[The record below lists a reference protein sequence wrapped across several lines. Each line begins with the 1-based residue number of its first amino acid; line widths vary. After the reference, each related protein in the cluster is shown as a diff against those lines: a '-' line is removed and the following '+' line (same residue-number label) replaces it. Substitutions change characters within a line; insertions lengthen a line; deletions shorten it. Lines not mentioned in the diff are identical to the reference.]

1 MVSLSIGMA
10 TYDDYHGCYFT
21 LKALRLYHQ
30 FDGELIVVDNN
41 PSSRH
46 GSMLKDLCMKLDVKY
61 VPFSDV
67 EGTTQSRNKV
77 FEVATSNF
85 VMCIDSHVLL
95 IPNAVKLTKEY
106 LTLFSKSNDLYAGPM
121 LLDGGW
127 HYTQFDLRW
136 RGQMWGVWGTAWITS
151 EGNLFTVQ
159 EAPGGAAGFY
169 ELDSKMSPANFPEL
183 KFQIPFAGHQTYL
196 LERGIKPAAA
206 RETNL
211 FYGIAYESEGQV
223 LTTQSKDYRELE
235 VYSNIKQR
243 FKRIEC
249 KYGFE
254 SLDDLTTGQ
263 LPFEIPAQGLGLF
276 LCRKEAWLGFNSK
289 FRAFGG
295 EEGYIHEKFRKHG
308 HKTYLLPWL
317 GWEHRFGRPDGI
329 PYKISMEDKVRNYV
343 LGFTELGLDLA
354 PIKEHFMSEGMSEAF
369 WNKLL
374 GNVDSLVVNYNVPTV
389 SPSGRPLLQPQP
401 NHVYDSNG
409 VYEFLKGTPRD
420 LDQHLDTIRKY
431 ASDCHHVTEMTKR
444 RESSA
449 ALVFSGASKVISYQ
463 EENDGILDYI
473 DRYKPNGC
481 EWVLQVGSLDV
492 TPLAINATD
501 LLFIDTR
508 HNGKRLR
515 EELKHVDKVKRY
527 LILHDVASHGVVGD
541 DGAEGL
547 FGPLRELVESGE
559 WFVDYF
565 TPNQYGLIVLA
576 RTGVKA
582 APSLSIIPWPL
593 GYGPGTE
600 MFNML
605 KDIGVTD
612 KPGCTCKATAEQMD
626 RWGVAGCREP
636 ENFKWIL
643 EQVNANAANWKWSE
657 YLAIAAKNVL
667 NPSSWKLA
675 WTIDPL
681 NIHRSL
687 IETAINLAEQK
698 MSCNSDCESGPCKK
712 GCRK

>member
-21 LKALRLYHQ
+21 LKALRLYHN

-46 GSMLKDLCMKLDVKY
+46 GSMLKDLCLKLDVKY
-61 VPFSDV
+61 VPFTEV

-77 FEVATSNF
+77 FEVASSEY

-95 IPNAVKLTKEY
+95 APNAVRLTKEY
-106 LTLFSKSNDLYAGPM
+106 LSIFPKSNHLYAGPM

-136 RGQMWGVWGTAWITS
+136 RGQMWGIWGTAWRTP
-151 EGNLFTVQ
+151 EGVLFSVQ
-159 EAPGGAAGFY
+159 EAEGGAAGFY
-169 ELDSKMSPANFPEL
+169 SLNPEMTPIISSEL
-183 KFQIPFAGHQTYL
+183 KFQIPFAGHQAYL
-196 LERGIKPAAA
+196 IERGIVPAAA

-211 FYGIAYESEGQV
+211 YYGIAYEDEGK
-223 LTTQSKDYRELE
+223 TSTAFSKNFNELE
-235 VYSNIKQR
+235 KYSNIKHR

-254 SLDDLTTGQ
+254 TLDDGINVN
-263 LPFEIPAQGLGLF
+263 PFEIPAQGLGLF
-276 LCRKEAWLGFNSK
+276 MCRKEAWLGFNNK

-295 EEGYIHEKFRKHG
+295 EEGYIHEKFRQHG
-308 HKTYLLPWL
+308 RKTMLLPWL
-317 GWEHRFGRPDGI
+317 AWEHRFGRPDGI

-343 LGFTELGLDLA
+343 LGFTELGLDLS
-354 PIKEHFMSEGMSEAF
+354 PIKEHFISEGMSEQF

-374 GNVDSLVVNYNVPTV
+374 LNVDNLTVNYNVPTV

-401 NHVYDSNG
+401 NHVYNSEG
-409 VYEFLKGTPRD
+409 VYQFLKSTPRD
-420 LDQHLDTIRKY
+420 LDQHLDVIKEY
-431 ASDCHHVTEMTKR
+431 ASKCEHVTEMTKR

-449 ALVFSGASKVISYQ
+449 ALVFSGASTVISYQ

-473 DRYKPNGC
+473 QRYKPKGC
-481 EWVLQVGSLDV
+481 TWVLQVSSLNA
-492 TPLAINATD
+492 TPLAINTTD

-508 HNGKRLR
+508 HNGNRLR
-515 EELKHVDKVKRY
+515 EELKFINQVNKFLV
-527 LILHDVASHGVVGD
+527 LHDVASHGMVGD
-541 DGAEGL
+541 DGGEGL
-547 FGPLRELVESGE
+547 FGPLKELVANGE

-565 TPNQYGLIVLA
+565 TPNQYGLIVLC
-576 RTGVKA
+576 RKGVKESPPQA
-582 APSLSIIPWPL
+582 IVPWPI

-626 RWGVAGCREP
+626 RWGVEGCKKP
-636 ENFKWIL
+636 ENFNWIL

-675 WTIDPL
+675 WTLDPL
-681 NIHRSL
+681 NIHKSL
-687 IETAINLAEQK
+687 IETAINLAEEK
-698 MSCNSDCESGPCKK
+698 MTCDSSCETGPCKK
-712 GCRK
+712 GCRQ